1 MKQLIQIFE
10 GPKVNPTQEEKI
22 EFFHNRTN
30 KHKALVEKYVKIIVE
45 KYPEYRQVIE
55 IAKNHDNSK
64 FEEPEYTPYID
75 LTWNK
80 FHNGIDSNPYFN
92 QATLHHI
99 LNNPHHPEYWNPDE
113 ANVNP
118 KNRDE
123 SLKSINVSEMS
134 DESIVEMVADWA
146 AMSEELGQNN
156 PRGWYDKC
164 NNVRWTFS
172 DEQNTLID
180 KLLSAIEENKLN
192 EDTSYRG
199 QHQITNGRL
208 AYNLTNLKDI
218 IKQLKFKNG
227 YLTNYDLK
235 DLRLLEKMQ
244 NNPDMDIVVY
254 RASPVH
260 ELNDGDWVTT
270 SKVYAIDIKNQNGG
284 KVFSYLVKAK
294 NLIYPD
300 DLDELPSLAR
310 FSAFKY
316 RSDLIEASI
325 NNKLDEKGEDLSNLM
340 ENLDRRI
347 KETYQIRE
355 SSSVENI
362 QILSTEGIPPDGIR
376 QATFSV
382 KNKTGKVYK
391 YVAEASPYIFKIFL
405 QQISKGFFG
414 RAMNT
419 ISPFIINYNENLV

>member
-1 MKQLIQIFE
+1 MNIFE
-10 GPKVNPTQEEKI
+10 GPKVNPTQEEKV
-22 EFFHNRTN
+22 EFFVNRTN
-30 KHKALVEKYVKIIVE
+30 KHKGLVEKYVKILID
-45 KYPEYRQVIE
+45 KFPEYKEVVE
-55 IAKNHDNSK
+55 IAKNHDASK
-64 FEEPEYTPYID
+64 FKEPEYTPYLD

-80 FHNGIDSNPYFN
+80 FHGGVDSTPEFN
-92 QATLHHI
+92 AATLHHI
-99 LNNPHHPEYWNPDE
+99 LNNQHHPDYWNPSE

-118 KNRDE
+118 KDRDK
-123 SLKSINVSEMS
+123 SLKCLDASKMPDIA
-134 DESIVEMVADWA
+134 IVEMVADWS

-340 ENLDRRI
+340 ENLDRRVKEVYQI
-347 KETYQIRE
+347 KESTN
-355 SSSVENI
+355 VENI
-362 QILSTEGIPPDGIR
+362 VVLSTEGIPPDSVS
-376 QATFSV
+376 QAKILV
-382 KNKTGKVYK
+382 KSKSGKEYRYTV
-391 YVAEASPYIFKIFL
+391 ETSPYIFKSFFKYID
-405 QQISKGFFG
+405 KGLFG
-414 RAMNT
+414 KAMNT
-419 ISPFIINYNENLV
+419 VSPFVVNYHENLV